1 MSVESRRA
9 QRRGETVERTET
21 QKMLD
26 AEKAKQRLGQATDVV
41 TDFIPGV
48 SETKD
53 AISLGKNIEKGDYL
67 AAGTD
72 AVALGLGAIPVV
84 GDIAR
89 RGFKSLVTPKKI
101 RKAYKLF
108 VQRED
113 GLYPLFVDA
122 KNKIPEKEFIEAKF
136 PKEAVSIPAP
146 T

>member
-1 MSVESRRA
+1 MSVESRIA
-9 QRRGETVERTET
+9 QRKGKTDT
-21 QKMLD
+21 QRMLE
-26 AEKAKQRLGQATDVV
+26 AEKVKKGLTQVADIT

-89 RGFKSLVTPKKI
+89 RGFKRVFGFSFSVCI
-101 RKAYKLF
+101 C
-108 VQRED
+108 
-113 GLYPLFVDA
+113 
-122 KNKIPEKEFIEAKF
+122 
-136 PKEAVSIPAP
+136 P
-146 T
+146 TK